1 MNKTRS
7 ATKLLITLLVALMFL
22 GTLSIFAVAGDS
34 FANKNL
40 AYGEIV
46 PTDAEL
52 RAQKQSYT
60 FYGDKGDM
68 YFMRLSRG
76 KANAFFS
83 IEIYTDSG
91 YKNQIRNYSKA
102 YEPTSGNK
110 SLRVTWDFKDI
121 KSGTYY
127 GKCYS
132 YTTDADGNRIID
144 SSSIKTFKI
153 TIDRITKKTVQLT
166 GLVNSVQGP
175 KISWSPVATADR
187 YYVYRRA
194 AGESG
199 WKLIRILGAD
209 ATAYFDTSAQ
219 SGKNYTYTVRCS
231 YEKLVSL
238 YDKTGL
244 SLLCLATPQLTVN
257 GSGAAGSAT
266 IKWNKIAGAT
276 GYYVY
281 RKGGSLSDYT
291 WKRIAVVNN
300 GNTTTYVDKT
310 ATSTDWRYTYT
321 VRAIN
326 GKNISSFIYNGVD
339 FDYITAP
346 TLKRAYS
353 DANGMKIEWT
363 ANNSNITRYYVYRK
377 NGANWKFIGQTTNK
391 YYIDTT
397 AVSGNTYTY
406 TVKALSATN
415 AGGYNATGITAK
427 FLGTAQ
433 LNKLTFNSAD
443 RSVLSWKPVTG
454 ATGYE
459 IYRKIGNAT
468 NWTLITKTTNP
479 KTTSYYDAC
488 KKTSGTTYTYTVR
501 AFDSKNIRG
510 FYDVAGTKAMFLSM
524 PVFTSQQIPTED
536 GSLCIE
542 TKWKAVKGATAY
554 NVYRRAPGGSWIL
567 LKRATTDLNYLD
579 TTIECGIKYDYTIRA
594 LNASGDMSAYY
605 AKSATAITIPVLESV
620 VVTEEGVKLNW
631 NAVDNATYYT
641 VYRQAKGSDIWEK
654 LTTVETNEFT
664 DVSEEGK
671 TQPYYYTVS
680 ATFGDIESATYDGIP
695 NFTEIEFNAE
705 FVNATEE
712 NPAYIDITFDCS
724 DAEKIEFYKSANG
737 EDAILLENVTGGFKD
752 TEILE
757 GSTYTYTIVAIA
769 TGKVNGVESVT
780 AKYPHPPLESA
791 IITQCDSDYN
801 NGEPIVTIT
810 WNEVQFADEYI
821 VFRATADSEWAE
833 IGNVKAETEEQPE
846 QPEDPE
852 VPDIVS
858 EETTKAYTFTDTN
871 ASAEI
876 TYSYKIVAIAT
887 TSERDSS
894 ESEIAQITIYT
905 PLDSVTGIT
914 LVSEKTATGTI
925 NVTVSWDETKFAE
938 SYTVYRKTANSEW
951 KEIGNDISG
960 EDGWYCTDEVN
971 INTEYTYKVTA
982 TAINRGSVSNE
993 ENFCWAEVLMPM
1005 DPEQETYIDICH
1017 QGTYI
1022 LNKYI
1027 VTDYLGLTQLDEIIN
1042 AKEGYTIEVTET
1054 TDESGNVD
1062 TAIGT
1067 DSNINV
1073 YKDSELV
1080 VSYKLIVK
1088 GDVTGDSTC
1097 DTIDIAIM
1105 EKLLNGNST
1114 KDEIFIFAADM
1125 DNDGKITIV
1134 DYETAL
1140 ALIS

>member
-7 ATKLLITLLVALMFL
+7 ATKLLITFLVALMFL
-22 GTLSIFAVAGDS
+22 GTISIFAVAGDT

-83 IEIYTDSG
+83 IEIYTDSA

-102 YEPTSGNK
+102 YEPTPGNK
-110 SLRVTWDFKDI
+110 SLRVTWEFKDV

-144 SSSIKTFKI
+144 SSSMKTFKI
-153 TIDRITKKTVQLT
+153 TIDRITKKTVTLT

-209 ATAYFDTSAQ
+209 ATAYFDTTAE
-219 SGKNYTYTVRCS
+219 SGKTYTYTVRCS

-244 SLLCLATPQLTVN
+244 SILCLATPQLTVN

-266 IKWNKIAGAT
+266 IKWNKITGAT

-310 ATSTDWRYTYT
+310 ATSSDWRYTYT

-353 DANGMKIEWT
+353 DASGMKIEWT
-363 ANNSNITRYYVYRK
+363 ASNSNITRYYVYRK
-377 NGANWKFIGQTTNK
+377 NGTNWKFIGQTTNK

-406 TVKALSATN
+406 TVKGLSATN
-415 AGGYNATGITAK
+415 AGGYSASGITAK
-427 FLGTAQ
+427 FLGTAE

-443 RSVLSWKPVTG
+443 RSVLTWKPVTG

-459 IYRKIGNAT
+459 IYRKIGNAK

-479 KTTSYYDAC
+479 KTTYYYDAC
-488 KKTSGTTYTYTVR
+488 KKTSGTIYTYTVR
-501 AFDSKNIRG
+501 AFDSKNVRG
-510 FYDVAGTKAMFLSM
+510 FYDVDGTKAMFLSM
-524 PVFTSQQIPTED
+524 PVFTPQQIPTED

-542 TKWKAVKGATAY
+542 TKWEAVNGATAY

-567 LKRATTDLNYLD
+567 LKRATTELNYLD
-579 TTIECGIKYDYTIRA
+579 TAVECGIKYDYTIRA

-620 VVTEEGVKLNW
+620 VVTEDGVKLNW
-631 NAVDNATYYT
+631 NAIDNATAYT
-641 VYRQAKGSDIWEK
+641 VYRQEKGSDTWEK
-654 LTTVETNEFT
+654 FATVETNEFT

-671 TQPYYYTVS
+671 TQPYYYTIS

-712 NPAYIDITFDCS
+712 FPAYIDITFDCA
-724 DAEKIEFYKSANG
+724 DAEAIEFYKSANG
-737 EDAILLENVTGGFKD
+737 EAPVLLENITGGFKD

-757 GSTYTYTIVAIA
+757 GVTYTYTIVAIA

-780 AKYPHPPLESA
+780 AKYPHPPLEA
-791 IITQCDSDYN
+791 TVITQCDSNYN
-801 NGEPIVTIT
+801 DGEPFVTIT

-821 VFRATADSEWAE
+821 VIRATSDNDWTE
-833 IGNVKAETEEQPE
+833 IGTVKAEALPE
-846 QPEDPE
+846 QPNDPE
-852 VPDIVS
+852 STEPVS
-858 EETTKAYTFTDTN
+858 EETIKTYTFTDTN
-871 ASAEI
+871 AAAEI
-876 TYSYKIVAIAT
+876 TYSYKVVAIAT

-894 ESEIAQITIYT
+894 ESEAVQVTIYT

-914 LVSEKTATGTI
+914 LVSEKTTTGTI
-925 NVTVSWDETKFAE
+925 IVTISWDETKFAE
-938 SYTVYRKTANSEW
+938 SYTVYRKTATSDW
-951 KEIGNDISG
+951 KEIGNDSSN
-960 EDGWYCTDEVN
+960 EDGWCCTDEVN

-982 TAINRGSVSNE
+982 TANNRGTVSNE
-993 ENFCWAEVLMPM
+993 ENFFWEETLAPM
-1005 DPEQETYIDICH
+1005 DPNQETYINIIDE
-1017 QGTYI
+1017 GTYV

-1027 VTDYLGLTQLDEIIN
+1027 VTEYLGLTQLDQIVT

-1054 TDESGNVD
+1054 PDENGKAD

-1067 DSNINV
+1067 DSTINV
-1073 YKDSELV
+1073 YKDSELI

-1097 DTIDIAIM
+1097 DTIDIAII
-1105 EKLLNGNST
+1105 EKFLNGNST
-1114 KDEIFIFAADM
+1114 NGEIFIFASDM
-1125 DNDGKITIV
+1125 NNDGKITV
-1134 DYETAL
+1134 ADYEIAL
-1140 ALIS
+1140 ALVS